1 MTINGPIIDSA
12 WEAHRDVVGCNFRGV
27 QNMCLWDLSPVFGQ
41 IDEYGRRIY
50 RPLDANSGGAEDSAW
65 TRGTKT
71 RHSGSY
77 SVDLSGRPM
86 SWGAMTLTEFTV
98 KTKLVAQVDKGVGG

>member
-41 IDEYGRRIY
+41 VCEYGRRIY
-50 RPLDANSGGAEDSAW
+50 TPLDANSGEPEILLGLAGRKPGTVEVILWTCRVVPCRGA
-65 TRGTKT
+65 
-71 RHSGSY
+71 
-77 SVDLSGRPM
+77 P
-86 SWGAMTLTEFTV
+86 
-98 KTKLVAQVDKGVGG
+98 